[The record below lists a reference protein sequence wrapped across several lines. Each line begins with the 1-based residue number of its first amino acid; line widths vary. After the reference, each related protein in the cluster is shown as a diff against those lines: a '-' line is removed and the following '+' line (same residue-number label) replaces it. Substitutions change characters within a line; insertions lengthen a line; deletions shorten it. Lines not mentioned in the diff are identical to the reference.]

1 MVSGTQQVVNG
12 EITDADLEFIVC
24 KFTLKFKNM
33 LIARPDASEYPGY
46 NKSYIDLV
54 EENDLISALKN
65 TEKKI
70 GKWTDLAIKEKI
82 ERENKAL

>member
-1 MVSGTQQVVNG
+1 MKNGTNIRVSDDIHKQ
-12 EITDADLEFIVC
+12 
-24 KFTLKFKNM
+24 
-33 LIARPDASEYPGY
+33 LIEH
-46 NKSYIDLV
+46 
-54 EENDLISALKN
+54 LKN